1 MLAGLASV
9 PEAPVEAVEVVGTEP
24 EAPGA
29 EVLKA
34 VVSEAAVLKPEAL
47 EPGSLEVCLSVA
59 VGPPILG
66 PNPQRKR
73 P

>member
-1 MLAGLASV
+1 MEV
-9 PEAPVEAVEVVGTEP
+9 FEVVEVVATLP

-29 EVLKA
+29 ETLKA
-34 VVSEAAVLKPEAL
+34 VVSEEVALKPEAA
-47 EPGSLEVCLSVA
+47 EPGSLEVCPSVV
-59 VGPPILG
+59 VGQLVLG